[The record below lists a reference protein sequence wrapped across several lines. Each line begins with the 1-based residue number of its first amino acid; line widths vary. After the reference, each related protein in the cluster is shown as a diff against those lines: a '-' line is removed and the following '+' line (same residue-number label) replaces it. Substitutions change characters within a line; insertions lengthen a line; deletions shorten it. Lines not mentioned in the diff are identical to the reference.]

1 MVLPLLESVRAGLD
15 SWFARRKSRLADDPF
30 EPLPRERR
38 LALQRRIAALD
49 VPTPLLDFVRE
60 ALAEAV
66 AAWRA
71 EAEAPN
77 VMILLSRPVAPV
89 APVIEAAL
97 AGGEGPSLAC
107 RFLLPCRHR
116 PVDPQAVSLMLTAAL
131 ENPLPSAAA
140 AGNPELLCLANL
152 DQCFLRCIDG
162 WSGIERLRQVAQE
175 HRDRFWLLGCNT
187 WAWRFLDHVS
197 QISSYFPDAI
207 TLPPLDGAALR
218 EWLSPVAADL
228 GLEQTA
234 GSVPDGSGAGAAAGD
249 ATAAALWSQLAE
261 LSAGSS
267 RIAAGLWLD
276 SLHPAKDGDAGALR
290 QLRPALLDLPSLSNE
305 DRYLLHSLLIHGTM
319 RREHLAFGLGLPSH
333 RLQPR
338 IHWLLDEGLI
348 EESAGELSVRPSA
361 YPSLVKELANNN
373 FFTGE
378 A

>member
-1 MVLPLLESVRAGLD
+1 MVLPLLDSVRARLD
-15 SWFARRKSRLADDPF
+15 SWFVHHKSQLADDPL

-38 LALQRRIAALD
+38 LALQRRIAALE

-60 ALAEAV
+60 ALRDAV
-66 AAWRA
+66 TAWRSDP
-71 EAEAPN
+71 EAPN

-89 APVIEAAL
+89 APVIEAVL
-97 AGGEGPSLAC
+97 ADWDDPSLAC
-107 RFLLPCRHR
+107 RALLPCRHR
-116 PVDPQAVSLMLTAAL
+116 PVDPLAVSRMLTAAL
-131 ENPLPSAAA
+131 EGPLPSAAA
-140 AGNPELLCLANL
+140 TGDPVLLCLANL

-162 WSGIERLRQVAQE
+162 WSGIERLRQVALE
-175 HRDRFWLLGCNT
+175 RRDRFWLLGCNS
-187 WAWRFLDHVS
+187 WAWTFLDHVS
-197 QISSYFPDAI
+197 QISSCFPDAL
-207 TLPPLDGAALR
+207 TLPPLDGTALR

-228 GLEQTA
+228 ELEQTA
-234 GSVPDGSGAGAAAGD
+234 GSLPDGSGAGDPAGD
-249 ATAAALWSQLAE
+249 DAEAALWSQLAE
-261 LSAGSS
+261 LSDGSS
-267 RIAAGLWLD
+267 RIAAALWLD

-290 QLRPALLDLPSLSNE
+290 QMRPALPDLPSLGDE

-319 RREHLAFGLGLPSH
+319 RREHLAFGLGRPSH

-348 EESAGELSVRPSA
+348 EESAGELSVRPSP